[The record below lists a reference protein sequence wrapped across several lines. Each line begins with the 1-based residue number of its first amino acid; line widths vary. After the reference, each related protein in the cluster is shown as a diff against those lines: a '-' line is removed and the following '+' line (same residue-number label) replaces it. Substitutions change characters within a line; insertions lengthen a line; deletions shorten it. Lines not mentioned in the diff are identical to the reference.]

1 MLKIICITCN
11 EKRDVKMQNDNTT
24 IGGMDEDFLKAFKYN
39 GNLNIITEYL
49 RDKSKKLTF
58 RYSSQNKN
66 VFLMFYNKSL
76 FWKIRRLKV
85 NGKVQYKITF
95 NFNHAR
101 YMPNWRSVLKTLL
114 ILGWEKEHI
123 KLIINKDITPVSLS
137 VGEIS
142 YIFYDAIES
151 FFDKSYM
158 VMREIMDCYQLRADA
173 NAHDYFAIDNVGD
186 LLALVDDAKVKVLK
200 GKV

>member
-1 MLKIICITCN
+1 
-11 EKRDVKMQNDNTT
+11 MQNDNST
-24 IGGMDEDFLKAFKYN
+24 IGRMDEDFLKAFKPN

-49 RDKSKKLTF
+49 KDKRKKLTF
-58 RYSSQNKN
+58 SYSSQNKN
-66 VFLMFYNKSL
+66 VFLVYYNKSL

-85 NGKVQYKITF
+85 DDKVQYKMTF

-101 YMPNWRSVLKTLL
+101 HMPNWRKVLKTLL
-114 ILGWEKEHI
+114 ELGWEKDHI

-142 YIFYDAIES
+142 YIFYNATES

-158 VMREIMDCYQLRADA
+158 VMREIMDCYQLKADA
-173 NAHDYFAIDNVGD
+173 GAHDYFVIDNVGD
-186 LLALVDDAKVKVLK
+186 LLALMDGAKVKVMK

>member
-1 MLKIICITCN
+1 
-11 EKRDVKMQNDNTT
+11 MQNDNST
-24 IGGMDEDFLKAFKYN
+24 IGKMDGAFLRAFKPN

-49 RDKSKKLTF
+49 KDKRKKLTF
-58 RYSSQNKN
+58 SYSSQNKN
-66 VFLMFYNKSL
+66 VFLVYYNKSL

-85 NGKVQYKITF
+85 DNRVEYKITF

-101 YMPNWRSVLKTLL
+101 YIPHWRSLLKTLL
-114 ILGWEKEHI
+114 ELGWEKDHI
-123 KLIINKDITPVSLS
+123 KLMINKDTTPVSLS

-142 YIFYDAIES
+142 YIFYNATEL

-158 VMREIMDCYQLRADA
+158 VMREIMDCYQARVDA
-173 NAHDYFAIDNVGD
+173 GAHDYFVIENVGD
-186 LLALVDDAKVKVLK
+186 LLALVDGAKVKTLK